1 MRVAGKTSRQR
12 ASFPRNFPLAGL
24 TRSCSTMDSVPVS
37 EADDVSSILAGS
49 TSVIGSTFFGNGLGT
64 KPPRK
69 EKPGP
74 LTETGS

>member
-49 TSVIGSTFFGNGLGT
+49 TS
-64 KPPRK
+64 
-69 EKPGP
+69 
-74 LTETGS
+74 